1 MKRPNLL
8 RRAIARFQ
16 DDPGSIRNAVT
27 VMITMTVTIVV
38 VSGLVVWVFDR
49 QDFPDLGTAFWY
61 TLQTVTTV
69 GYGDD
74 VPTVGVG
81 RLVGAAVMVVGV
93 ALISILTAS
102 ITSVF
107 VEAAQR
113 RNRAGSEARERDSA
127 EVLLKRLDELVARL
141 ATIEGA
147 LIAGQPDPGATTPPE
162 PGPEDRIGADP
173 GRGQPE

>member
-1 MKRPNLL
+1 MKRPNLV
-8 RRAIARFQ
+8 RRAIARFE

-27 VMITMTVTIVV
+27 VMIAMTVTIVIV
-38 VSGLVVWVFDR
+38 GGVVVWAFDR
-49 QDFPDLGTAFWY
+49 QDFPDLGTAFWF

-69 GYGDD
+69 GYGDN
-74 VPTVGVG
+74 VPTIGVG

-113 RNRAGSEARERDSA
+113 RNRAGTEARERDSA
-127 EVLLKRLDELVARL
+127 ETLHQQLDEVIARL
-141 ATIEGA
+141 AAIESSISA
-147 LIAGQPDPGATTPPE
+147 ADPGAPTPGSSMIAPE
-162 PGPEDRIGADP
+162 ERPQDHISD
-173 GRGQPE
+173 